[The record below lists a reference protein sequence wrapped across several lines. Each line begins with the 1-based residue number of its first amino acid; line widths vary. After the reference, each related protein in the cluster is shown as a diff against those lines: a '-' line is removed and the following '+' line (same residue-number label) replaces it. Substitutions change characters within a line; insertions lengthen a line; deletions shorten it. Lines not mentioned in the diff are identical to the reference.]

1 LFSRAA
7 FTRASINTKIGRS
20 LAAAVERFIGRMM
33 HSFPWRSTNV
43 ALAAI
48 VFAAVT
54 SPNGASAQ
62 VDTKSK
68 APIDI
73 TADEAEVVNSKCLTV
88 WRGSAEAV
96 QAQARLRADTI
107 TVYATPKAGTNADGQ
122 PACGETQ
129 KIVAEGHVYY
139 VTQQQNVR
147 GDHAVYSQGDN
158 QVVIT
163 GNVIVVQ
170 GNDVARGE
178 KLTLNVSTRDATM
191 ESGVVGP
198 GKHGRVRGVFYPK
211 QDGSN
216 PPATKQ

>member
-1 LFSRAA
+1 
-7 FTRASINTKIGRS
+7 
-20 LAAAVERFIGRMM
+20 MM
-33 HSFPWRSTNV
+33 QSFPWRSTNV
-43 ALAAI
+43 ALFAA

-54 SPNGASAQ
+54 GPSGASAQ

-73 TADEAEVVNSKCLTV
+73 TADEAEVINSKCLTI

-107 TVYATPKAGTNADGQ
+107 TVYATPKAGKNADGQ

-129 KIVAEGHVYY
+129 KIVADGNVYY

-147 GDHAVYSQGDN
+147 GDHAVYLQGDN
-158 QVVIT
+158 QV
-163 GNVIVVQ
+163 VVQ
-170 GNDVARGE
+170 GNDVARGDT
-178 KLTLNVSTRDATM
+178 LTLNVSTRDATM
-191 ESGVVGP
+191 QSSVTGP

-211 QDGSN
+211 QDESKSSE
-216 PPATKQ
+216 TKQ